1 MMSVYQP
8 AITAVTLS
16 TNPVNISATFK
27 ISVSVTE
34 VEVVMYRVGKIS
46 GAAIS
51 GEGTNPAV
59 KFEEV
64 T

>member
-1 MMSVYQP
+1 MAVYQP

-27 ISVSVTE
+27 ISVAVT
-34 VEVVMYRVGKIS
+34 EVVMYRVSKIS

>member
-1 MMSVYQP
+1 MAVYQP
-8 AITAVTLS
+8 SITAVTLS

-34 VEVVMYRVGKIS
+34 IEVVMYRVSKIS
-46 GAAIS
+46 GVAIS

-64 T
+64 S

>member
-1 MMSVYQP
+1 MAVYEP
-8 AITAVTLS
+8 AITSVTLS
-16 TNPVNISATFK
+16 ANPININTAFT
-27 ISVSVTE
+27 ISVAVTE
-34 VEVVMYRVGKIS
+34 VEVIMYRVSKIS

-59 KFEEV
+59 KFEEA